1 MNLNEAITREQALPP
16 GSYRIQ
22 FDLTEPADTAAIR
35 SMLEGVDLI
44 SINQWQSGGLW
55 HLGVSYR
62 KPPPDAAISFLPQAI
77 VPLIAFAMA
86 ATLVGI
92 SIFKI
97 KDITESLTKLFL
109 VIGGVTV
116 LVVALTRMP
125 RKAG

>member
-16 GSYRIQ
+16 GSYRVQ
-22 FDLTEPADTAAIR
+22 FDLTEPADINAIR
-35 SMLEGVDLI
+35 EALKEVDTLG
-44 SINQWQSGGLW
+44 INQWQSGGLW

-62 KPPPDAAISFLPQAI
+62 KSAPTSAISFLPQAI